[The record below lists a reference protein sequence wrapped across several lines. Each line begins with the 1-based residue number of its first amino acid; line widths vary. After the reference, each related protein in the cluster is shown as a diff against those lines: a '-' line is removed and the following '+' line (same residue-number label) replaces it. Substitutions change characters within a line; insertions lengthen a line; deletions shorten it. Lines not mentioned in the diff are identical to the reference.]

1 MAVTG
6 SMEIVEIEAQ
16 IPIAQFRGP
25 AHIDVGDDAK
35 QITGTFSFA
44 NIVEQMGF
52 NLTVRLGAGTDTN
65 EWPNSFAQI
74 SDTIDIKTQIIDIIA
89 AVDEVYSKAISGM
102 PPPLTKCMF
111 VEIEIRAKIIQTAS
125 SFHSLLF
132 TKARYIF

>member
-1 MAVTG
+1 
-6 SMEIVEIEAQ
+6 MEIVGIEAQ
-16 IPIAQFRGP
+16 IPVAQFRGL
-25 AHIDVGDDAK
+25 AHVDAGDDAK

-44 NIVEQMGF
+44 NIVGF

>member
-1 MAVTG
+1 
-6 SMEIVEIEAQ
+6 MEIVEIEAQ
-16 IPIAQFRGP
+16 IPIAQFRGL
-25 AHIDVGDDAK
+25 AHVDAGDDAK

-102 PPPLTKCMF
+102 PPPLTKCMY
-111 VEIEIRAKIIQTAS
+111 VC
-125 SFHSLLF
+125 
-132 TKARYIF
+132 